1 MATKL
6 TKKEKKFVA
15 AYADTGNGT
24 QAALKVYDTSDPN
37 TAGVIA
43 YENLRKPKILDA
55 LNAINTDERLEDKHN
70 ELLNSS
76 TLEKLSFDDDEDDD
90 VITQVVSQLP
100 GYKLLY
106 IRRNLSQNGEV
117 LSCYAYV
124 SAPND
129 LIQDKALDKAY
140 KLKGAYAPE
149 KHANLNIT
157 VEAEPGDV
165 DLDALIVNAEAALK
179 AQKLNG

>member
-15 AYADTGNGT
+15 TYAETGNGT
-24 QAALKVYDTSDPN
+24 QAALKVYDTTDIN
-37 TAGVIA
+37 TAASIA
-43 YENLRKPKILDA
+43 SENLRKPKILDA
-55 LNAINTDERLEDKHN
+55 LNALTTDEQLEQKHN
-70 ELLNSS
+70 DLLNSS

-90 VITQVVSQLP
+90 VIAQVISQLP

-106 IRRNLSQNGEV
+106 IRRNLSQQGEV

-140 KLKGAYAPE
+140 KLRGAYAPE
-149 KHANLNIT
+149 KHANVNLNIDA
-157 VEAEPGDV
+157 EAGDV
-165 DLDALIVNAEAALK
+165 DIDALITKAEADLK